1 MEEYSDVRAYLEKTR
16 KKRKRLS
23 RMKNALA
30 EHLFQIENLR
40 GVAITERVQS
50 SNTTTID
57 AMLESV
63 EEEKERVDELE
74 KEVEAIS
81 LKAKK
86 IIDVIKDMDIV
97 WLILRWRFIDGEC
110 WDDIANTIY
119 YSKASV
125 KRKCNEGV
133 EKIQQ
138 RLSHSE
144 PQ

>member
-1 MEEYSDVRAYLEKTR
+1 MRRNDGGVFRCKSVSGRDAE
-16 KKRKRLS
+16 KRKRLS

-81 LKAKK
+81 LKAK
-86 IIDVIKDMDIV
+86 
-97 WLILRWRFIDGEC
+97 R
-110 WDDIANTIY
+110 
-119 YSKASV
+119 
-125 KRKCNEGV
+125 
-133 EKIQQ
+133 
-138 RLSHSE
+138 
-144 PQ
+144 